1 MIKQRNDDDSY
12 IIDNNICY
20 ICVKYPNQATY
31 QYLIKNVKRKLVLN
45 SIKIKRLLLNIQI
58 ICSLSIKILKSTTYI
73 KKPKVLTVFGHIIA
87 GMISN
92 KKFN

>member
-20 ICVKYPNQATY
+20 ICVKYPNQAKY

-45 SIKIKRLLLNIQI
+45 SIKIQRLLLNIQI
-58 ICSLSIKILKSTTYI
+58 KYSLY
-73 KKPKVLTVFGHIIA
+73 
-87 GMISN
+87 
-92 KKFN
+92 